1 MNVRSLGG
9 AKYFLLFKDEF
20 SHFRSQ
26 IMVLN
31 LKMST
36 KKHFWMSWEFLILKQ
51 NGRIERDMRTIV

>member
-31 LKMST
+31 LKMSN